1 MRKRGKE
8 RERCGGRVGVIG
20 GVCGPEQKVFW
31 YVYPAGIWVSIP
43 GPGAKKKSSLLPP
56 HPELRAY
63 EAGSHERGNET
74 HTMFSCGVY
83 AAVKIPRYAMSD
95 RWGANEA
102 VKMYHSL
109 SAFLKKHYPRR
120 KRWLLVEVNDPSGF
134 LSRRAVRAKE
144 ELKIKAIGLPKRSPD
159 LSPMD
164 YSVWSRIGAKMR
176 EGETKMKDKKE
187 TKKAH
192 LRRLGRVAAALD
204 KGLLRKTMRDMRR
217 RLRFCKEAKGGLF
230 EE

>member
-1 MRKRGKE
+1 MAPSRKFSGTSTLL
-8 RERCGGRVGVIG
+8 VIG
-20 GVCGPEQKVFW
+20 FP
-31 YVYPAGIWVSIP
+31 
-43 GPGAKKKSSLLPP
+43 SSRLI
-56 HPELRAY
+56 PELRAS
-63 EAGSHERGNET
+63 EAGSRERGNET
-74 HTMFSCGVY
+74 HAMFSHGVY
-83 AAVKIPRYAMSD
+83 VVLKIPRYAMGG

-102 VKMYHSL
+102 VKMYHRL

-120 KRWLLVEVNDPSGF
+120 KRRLLVEDNDPSGF
-134 LSRRAVRAKE
+134 LSHRAVRAKQ

-159 LSPMD
+159 LPPMD
-164 YSVWSRIGAKMR
+164 YSAWSRIGAKTR
-176 EGETKMKDKKE
+176 DGETKMKDKKE

-217 RLRFCKEAKGGLF
+217 RLRFCEEAKGSLF